1 MMSREE
7 SRKYR
12 SAAHKQKINIHS
24 GTYNHFPHNL
34 LLKRIPCSLTGD
46 ICRLSRS
53 RQAQPAMEPHIGLFY
68 IFTAVYVT
76 YTDAVVPYQENWIDQ
91 NVDHFNFYSTV
102 YGKTTYKQKYLVQGD
117 KLYFSWFIAHHDHAW
132 FSQCF

>member
-1 MMSREE
+1 
-7 SRKYR
+7 
-12 SAAHKQKINIHS
+12 
-24 GTYNHFPHNL
+24 
-34 LLKRIPCSLTGD
+34 
-46 ICRLSRS
+46 
-53 RQAQPAMEPHIGLFY
+53 MEPHIGLFY

-117 KLYFSWFIAHHDHAW
+117 KLYFSWFIVMHGFHNVSNFVCVLTAW
-132 FSQCF
+132 CRHFIISNQNRVRRVKRIFEM